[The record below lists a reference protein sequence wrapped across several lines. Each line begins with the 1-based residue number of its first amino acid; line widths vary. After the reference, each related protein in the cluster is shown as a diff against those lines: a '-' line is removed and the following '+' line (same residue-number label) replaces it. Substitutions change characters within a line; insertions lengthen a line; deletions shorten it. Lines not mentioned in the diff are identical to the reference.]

1 MLGRVITILVATAA
15 IFLSGCM
22 ATSGS
27 VRQSEPTVG
36 PAYSSELLEPGQP
49 ENSNVVLPPSKPRL
63 DVIIPV
69 FDPGLPED
77 LEQAEKDG
85 IWPELRRAE
94 ANLFA
99 YKLKLALEKTGEFG
113 AVRVTPDK
121 SSTGDLYVLGKIKK
135 SNGEKVG
142 IEVEVYDIS
151 ERKWLKH
158 SFSHTVA
165 ENFYSGSRNSGK
177 DPYQPVFTEAAD
189 YIVEEL
195 RARDDKEL
203 ESLKQLT
210 EIRFGASFSE
220 ETFSQYL
227 QYGHKPNFMFWSNKG
242 KVSLAGLPSDADPM
256 YQRIKSL
263 RVRDQLF
270 IDRMQSHYE
279 IFSQNI
285 SESYAIW
292 QESSHLELKA
302 IREAKKEAI
311 MQGVIGA
318 LLIAGAVYA
327 GSHGDSDNSVSMG
340 TVAVTAGIGGGMMLS
355 KSVQTY
361 EQASFHRDTLEE
373 LGQSLNREREPQ
385 VVEFELTT
393 TKLTGDA
400 NQQFNQWRAFLQ
412 EIYEAASAP
421 DVQL

>member
-1 MLGRVITILVATAA
+1 MLGRLITILVATAV
-15 IFLSGCM
+15 FLSGCM

-36 PAYSSELLEPGQP
+36 PAYSTELLEPEQDEARAVALRP
-49 ENSNVVLPPSKPRL
+49 NKPRL
-63 DVIIPV
+63 DVIVPV
-69 FDPGLPED
+69 FEPGLPQD
-77 LEQAEKDG
+77 LEKAEEDG

-99 YKLKLALEKTGEFG
+99 YKLKLALEQTGEFG

-135 SNGEKVG
+135 SNGEEVG

-151 ERKWLKH
+151 ERKWLKK

-165 ENFYSGSRNSGK
+165 ESFYNGSRNNGK

-195 RARDDKEL
+195 RTRDDREL
-203 ESLKQLT
+203 ERLKQLT

-227 QYGHKPNFMFWSNKG
+227 QYGQKPNFMFWSNKG

-279 IFSQNI
+279 IFNQNV

-327 GSHGDSDNSVSMG
+327 GSHGDGDNNISMG
-340 TVAVTAGIGGGMMLS
+340 TVAVTAGIGGGLMLS

-361 EQASFHRDTLEE
+361 DQAKFHRETLEE
-373 LGQSLNREREPQ
+373 LGQSLNLELEPQ
-385 VVEFELTT
+385 VVEFEESTA
-393 TKLTGDA
+393 KLTGDA

-412 EIYEAASAP
+412 KIYETESVP